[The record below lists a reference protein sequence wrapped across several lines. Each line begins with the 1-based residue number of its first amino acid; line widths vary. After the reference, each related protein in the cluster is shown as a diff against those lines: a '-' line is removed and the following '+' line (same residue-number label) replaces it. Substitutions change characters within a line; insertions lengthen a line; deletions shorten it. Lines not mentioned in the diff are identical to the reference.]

1 MYWQDM
7 ILRHICMV
15 KPLQTHQTK
24 GSQTCERFEKT
35 STLST
40 LEKNTHVFVTF
51 LQFSFKIENNN
62 KTKQKTKILVPI
74 LKPLSHPVKAG
85 LSLRSLRQH

>member
-1 MYWQDM
+1 M
-7 ILRHICMV
+7 I

-24 GSQTCERFEKT
+24 GSQTRERFEKT
-35 STLST
+35 STQST
-40 LEKNTHVFVTF
+40 LEKNPHVFVTF
-51 LQFSFKIENNN
+51 LQFPFKIENNN

-85 LSLRSLRQH
+85 LLLRSLRQH

>member
-1 MYWQDM
+1 
-7 ILRHICMV
+7 MV

-35 STLST
+35 STQST

-51 LQFSFKIENNN
+51 LQFSFKNRE
-62 KTKQKTKILVPI
+62 K
-74 LKPLSHPVKAG
+74 
-85 LSLRSLRQH
+85 